1 MKTLVTALL
10 RSYTNIACQ
19 IGWLSAWLGLKHVSG
34 NRWLS
39 RALQWRDCRIRAAP
53 DKNTA
58 MQNVEQV
65 VRQPN
70 SPPANPASSTQPTQP
85 SHPTPSKQHPA
96 SKPPKHDKL
105 LQIVWFSSRARN
117 HRKIETFLQSEWNT
131 AKTHEFVK
139 LSWRMCDIVL
149 KCHCFCVISYKMRVP
164 ANNT

>member
-10 RSYTNIACQ
+10 RSYANIACQ

-39 RALQWRDCRIRAAP
+39 RALHWDNEARRDCRIKAAP

-58 MQNVEQV
+58 MQNVLQV

-85 SHPTPSKQHPA
+85 SQPTPSTQHPA

-105 LQIVWFSSRARN
+105 SQIGHTNLTKN
-117 HRKIETFLQSEWNT
+117 HDKCSLLCLD
-131 AKTHEFVK
+131 V
-139 LSWRMCDIVL
+139 CVL
-149 KCHCFCVISYKMRVP
+149 V
-164 ANNT
+164 